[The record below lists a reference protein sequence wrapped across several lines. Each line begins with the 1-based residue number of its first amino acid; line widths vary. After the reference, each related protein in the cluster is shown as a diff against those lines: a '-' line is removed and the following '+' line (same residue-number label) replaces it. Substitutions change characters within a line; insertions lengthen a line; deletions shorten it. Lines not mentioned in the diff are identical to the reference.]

1 MSTKLHNL
9 YRVYDHKS
17 NYIQS
22 YSSETPEGLKF
33 AKDCATRM
41 NGRVDE
47 ITRSGS
53 EESISTVF
61 SASLKTK

>member
-22 YSSETPEGLKF
+22 YTSEIPEGFKW
-33 AKDCATRM
+33 AKDCAARM

-47 ITRSGS
+47 VTRSDSG
-53 EESISTVF
+53 ESISTVF
-61 SASLKTK
+61 NASVKK